1 MNREEIMRIIPHRP
15 PMLLVDEAEKK
26 DENSC
31 RGSYTVKGDEWFL
44 QGHFPGKPTVP
55 GVVLCEMMGQALS
68 LIHIFSKPCLPAEKS
83 AVKPFPF
90 GGFIRFVSAL
100 LRKDYQFIWRRL

>member
-1 MNREEIMRIIPHRP
+1 MRRQRETGG
-15 PMLLVDEAEKK
+15 LGL
-26 DENSC
+26 
-31 RGSYTVKGDEWFL
+31 
-44 QGHFPGKPTVP
+44 
-55 GVVLCEMMGQALS
+55 
-68 LIHIFSKPCLPAEKS
+68 SKPCFPAEKS